1 MHRVYECG
9 EFDLHSCYIFYY
21 YLALLISNSS
31 LTYTFLSDFMTSL
44 SVAIPFHSLF
54 ADFYLPS
61 QEVWVF
67 LKAVPLFILSPS

>member
-1 MHRVYECG
+1 MHRVHECG

-31 LTYTFLSDFMTSL
+31 LTYTFLLDFMTSL

-54 ADFYLPS
+54 ADFHLPS
-61 QEVWVF
+61 QEVWLF